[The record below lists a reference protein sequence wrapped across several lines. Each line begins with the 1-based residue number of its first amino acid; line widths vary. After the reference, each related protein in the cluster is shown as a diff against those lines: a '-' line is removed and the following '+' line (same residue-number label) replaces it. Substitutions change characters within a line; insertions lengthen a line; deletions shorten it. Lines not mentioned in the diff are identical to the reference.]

1 MVWES
6 TSVKMIEDKG
16 RVLMSTRMLTGL
28 LLIIGPIVLLA
39 GFLVFGSSGALDDW
53 SDTAGTVTEL
63 GKNPGLVKTAASI
76 VVLGMLGGAA
86 GLAGLS
92 HSMAGGSGAHY
103 ARLGLL
109 LYVVG
114 ITIGLAEYALLIGVA
129 ETAGDGQAGAETLFT
144 AATAIGAGATT
155 IWFLGL
161 SVIGI
166 SIFVQKNLPTILAAL
181 IVVVG
186 VIGTVVATSDYSSD
200 LWIIPMLGS
209 IVVTI
214 ATGALFLR
222 SDS

>member
-1 MVWES
+1 
-6 TSVKMIEDKG
+6 
-16 RVLMSTRMLTGL
+16 MSTRMLTGL

-109 LYVVG
+109 LYVIG
-114 ITIGLAEYALLIGVA
+114 ITIGLAEYTLLIRVA

-166 SIFVQKNLPTILAAL
+166 SIFVQKNLHTILAAL
-181 IVVVG
+181 IVIFG
-186 VIGTVVATSDYSSD
+186 VIGMVIAASDYSSD
-200 LWIIPMLGS
+200 LFIIPLLGS

-214 ATGALFLR
+214 TTGVLCLR
-222 SDS
+222 SES

>member
-1 MVWES
+1 
-6 TSVKMIEDKG
+6 
-16 RVLMSTRMLTGL
+16 MLTGL

-39 GFLVFGSSGALDDW
+39 GFLVFGGTGALDDW
-53 SDTAGTVTEL
+53 SDTAGTVAEL
-63 GKNPGLVKTAASI
+63 GKNPGLVKTAVSI

-92 HSMAGGSGAHY
+92 HSMAGGSGAPY

-109 LYVVG
+109 LYVIG
-114 ITIGLAEYALLIGVA
+114 ITIGLAEYTLLIGVA
-129 ETAGDGQAGAETLFT
+129 EAAGDGQAGAETLFT

-166 SIFVQKNLPTILAAL
+166 SIFVQKNLHTILAAL
-181 IVVVG
+181 IVIFG
-186 VIGTVVATSDYSSD
+186 VIGMVIAISDYSSD
-200 LWIIPMLGS
+200 LFIIPLLGS
-209 IVVTI
+209 ILVTI

-222 SDS
+222 SES

>member
-1 MVWES
+1 
-6 TSVKMIEDKG
+6 
-16 RVLMSTRMLTGL
+16 MSTRMLTGL
-28 LLIIGPIVLLA
+28 LLIIGPIILLA
-39 GFLVFGSSGALDDW
+39 GFIGFTGSGAVDDW
-53 SDTAGTVTEL
+53 SNTAGTVAEL
-63 GKNPGLVKTAASI
+63 GKNSGVVKTALSI

-109 LYVVG
+109 LYVIG
-114 ITIGLAEYALLIGVA
+114 ITIGLAEYTLLIGAA
-129 ETAGDGQAGAETLFT
+129 EAAAAGQAGAETLFT
-144 AATAIGAGATT
+144 VATSIGAGATA

-181 IVVVG
+181 IVIVG
-186 VIGTVVATSDYSSD
+186 VIGTVVTRYDYASE
-200 LWIIPMLGS
+200 LLIIPLLGS
-209 IVVTI
+209 VVVTI

-222 SDS
+222 SES

>member
-166 SIFVQKNLPTILAAL
+166 SIFVEKNLHTILAAL
-181 IVVVG
+181 IVMVG
-186 VIGTVVATSDYSSD
+186 VIGVVIAGSDYTSD
-200 LWIIPMLGS
+200 LFIIPMLGS
-209 IVVTI
+209 VVVTI

-222 SDS
+222 SKS

>member
-1 MVWES
+1 
-6 TSVKMIEDKG
+6 
-16 RVLMSTRMLTGL
+16 MSTRMLTGL

-39 GFLVFGSSGALDDW
+39 GYIGFIGSGAVADW
-53 SDTAGTVTEL
+53 SNTAGTVDQL
-63 GKNPGLVKTAASI
+63 GKNPGLVKTALSI

-86 GLAGLS
+86 GLAGLN
-92 HSMAGGSGAHY
+92 HSMAGGPGAHY

-109 LYVVG
+109 LYVIG
-114 ITIGLAEYALLIGVA
+114 ITIGLAEYTLLIGVA

-166 SIFVQKNLPTILAAL
+166 SIFVQKNLHTILAAL
-181 IVVVG
+181 IVIVG
-186 VIGTVVATSDYSSD
+186 VIGVAIAGSDYTSD
-200 LWIIPMLGS
+200 LFIIPMLGS
-209 IVVTI
+209 VVVTI

-222 SDS
+222 SES

>member
-1 MVWES
+1 
-6 TSVKMIEDKG
+6 MIEDKG
-16 RVLMSTRMLTGL
+16 RALMSTRMLTGL

-39 GFLVFGSSGALDDW
+39 GYIGFIASGAVDDW
-53 SDTAGTVTEL
+53 SNTAGTVAEL
-63 GKNPGLVKTAASI
+63 GTNPGLVKTALSI

-86 GLAGLS
+86 GLAGLN

-109 LYVVG
+109 LYVIG
-114 ITIGLAEYALLIGVA
+114 ITIGIAEFTLLIGTA
-129 ETAGDGQAGAETLFT
+129 EAAGDGQASAETLFT
-144 AATAIGAGATT
+144 ASQAIGAGAAA

-181 IVVVG
+181 IVLVG
-186 VIGTVVATSDYSSD
+186 VIGTVVTTSDYASD
-200 LWIIPMLGS
+200 LLIIPLLGS

-222 SDS
+222 SES

>member
-1 MVWES
+1 
-6 TSVKMIEDKG
+6 
-16 RVLMSTRMLTGL
+16 MSTRMLTGL

-63 GKNPGLVKTAASI
+63 GKDPGLVKTAASI

-103 ARLGLL
+103 ARLGFL
-109 LYVVG
+109 LYVIG
-114 ITIGLAEYALLIGVA
+114 ITIGLAEYTLLIGVA

-144 AATAIGAGATT
+144 ASQAIGAGAAT

-161 SVIGI
+161 GVIGV
-166 SIFVQKNLPTILAAL
+166 SIFVQKNLHVILATL
-181 IVVVG
+181 IVIVG
-186 VIGTVVATSDYSSD
+186 IIGAVITRYDYASD
-200 LWIIPMLGS
+200 LFIIPMLGS
-209 IVVTI
+209 VVVTI

-222 SDS
+222 SKS

>member
-1 MVWES
+1 
-6 TSVKMIEDKG
+6 
-16 RVLMSTRMLTGL
+16 
-28 LLIIGPIVLLA
+28 
-39 GFLVFGSSGALDDW
+39 
-53 SDTAGTVTEL
+53 L

-166 SIFVQKNLPTILAAL
+166 SIFVEKNLHTILAAL
-181 IVVVG
+181 IVMVG
-186 VIGTVVATSDYSSD
+186 VIGVVIAGSDYTSD
-200 LWIIPMLGS
+200 LFIIPMLGS
-209 IVVTI
+209 VVVTI

-222 SDS
+222 SKS

>member
-1 MVWES
+1 
-6 TSVKMIEDKG
+6 
-16 RVLMSTRMLTGL
+16 MSTRMLTGL

-39 GFLVFGSSGALDDW
+39 GFLVFASSGALDDW

-63 GKNPGLVKTAASI
+63 GKDPGLVKTAASI

-103 ARLGLL
+103 ARLGFL
-109 LYVVG
+109 LYVIG
-114 ITIGLAEYALLIGVA
+114 ITIGLAEYTLLIGVA

-144 AATAIGAGATT
+144 ASKAIGAGAAT

-161 SVIGI
+161 GVIGV
-166 SIFVQKNLPTILAAL
+166 SIFVQKNLHVILATL
-181 IVVVG
+181 IVIVG
-186 VIGTVVATSDYSSD
+186 IIGAVITRYDYASD
-200 LWIIPMLGS
+200 LFIIPMLGS
-209 IVVTI
+209 VVVTI

-222 SDS
+222 SKS